1 MEGFAGAFGATIVY
15 PIDLGMSLRMSC
27 SIGTLLNSFPPV
39 AVKVCCT
46 FLEWEFDRD
55 PRLRVRIRLGTF
67 GYVQMLYS
75 FPNLFTFSVAR
86 MQNQRSTIV
95 GQLLYKN
102 SLDCVK
108 KVLRNEGL
116 LGFYRGL
123 GPQLVVST
131 YLIELRTRS
140 SAVCLGCRAR
150 ESDQTHGE

>member
-15 PIDLGMSLRMSC
+15 PIDLGMSLWISC
-27 SIGTLLNSFPPV
+27 SIGMLLNSFSLLQSRCVVPSFIGDLTETPAFGSELD
-39 AVKVCCT
+39 AV
-46 FLEWEFDRD
+46 R
-55 PRLRVRIRLGTF
+55 F
-67 GYVQMLYS
+67 GYVRRLLS
-75 FPNLFTFSVAR
+75 IPNLFTFFVVR

-108 KVLRNEGL
+108 KVLRNEGF

-131 YLIELRTRS
+131 YWDVRTRR
-140 SAVCLGCRAR
+140 SAVFSGCCAR
-150 ESDQTHGE
+150 ESD